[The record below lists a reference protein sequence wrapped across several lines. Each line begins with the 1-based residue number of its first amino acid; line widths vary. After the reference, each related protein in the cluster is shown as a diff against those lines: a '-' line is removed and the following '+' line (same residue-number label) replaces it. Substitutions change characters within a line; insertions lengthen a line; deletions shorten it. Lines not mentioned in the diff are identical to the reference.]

1 MAPMTRPDDTE
12 PTARAHAACRET
24 IEHFNNLLASR
35 DATIADLERRLA
47 EARQPL
53 FVDGEFTAHSGGKL
67 PFKIECDALTNA
79 DIATLAA
86 EIARRFKFSR
96 LIGVPRGGIRLHTAL
111 LPYMSLGHGTLIVD
125 DVLTTGHSMEEYR
138 QRVDPKAQGVVIF
151 ARGPCPDW
159 IVPLFSVAAPP
170 PPVAEA
176 SGEFGHPAPR
186 NFDKERPGP
195 GWKISD
201 DTQRELQEMEQQQR
215 ESVARL
221 RSAPQPT
228 ADHTEQA
235 RELAKRWQPG
245 LYGDPDGLAR
255 ELLELLTA
263 AERAGAE
270 KAVDYMG
277 SMVAMDYDREAC
289 IAGALAARDA
299 ALTEG
304 EEEHADR
311 RKP

>member
-1 MAPMTRPDDTE
+1 MPDNPKDAKRLAEAKKLLEDRCLHRDGFVRGDAP
-12 PTARAHAACRET
+12 AQLAAA
-24 IEHFNNLLASR
+24 LASR

-47 EARQPL
+47 EARADVVRG
-53 FVDGEFTAHSGGKL
+53 FA
-67 PFKIECDALTNA
+67 NA
-79 DIATLAA
+79 ILHGSDEHRAWLLDAA
-86 EIARRFKFSR
+86 EAYIAGAPMPS
-96 LIGVPRGGIRLHTAL
+96 PR
-111 LPYMSLGHGTLIVD
+111 P
-125 DVLTTGHSMEEYR
+125 
-138 QRVDPKAQGVVIF
+138 
-151 ARGPCPDW
+151 
-159 IVPLFSVAAPP
+159 VAAPP